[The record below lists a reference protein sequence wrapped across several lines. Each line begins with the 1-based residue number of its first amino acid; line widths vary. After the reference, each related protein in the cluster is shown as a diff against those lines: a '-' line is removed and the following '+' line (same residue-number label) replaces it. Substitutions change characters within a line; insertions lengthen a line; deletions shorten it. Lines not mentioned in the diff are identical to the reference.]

1 MSLASSTCENAALN
15 GFNALNVYLSAHTGT
30 PGTSGLLEVA
40 GGSYARQSITWSSAS
55 GGSTSNTG
63 AISVPIPA
71 STTVSYFGSWSAL
84 TSGTYYIGG
93 ALTSSQTFSTAG
105 TLSFAIGAVTLS
117 AS

>member
-1 MSLASSTCENAALN
+1 M
-15 GFNALNVYLSAHTGT
+15 
-30 PGTSGLLEVA
+30 
-40 GGSYARQSITWSSAS
+40 
-55 GGSTSNTG
+55 SNTAG
-63 AISVPIPA
+63 ISVPIA
-71 STTVSYFGSWSAL
+71 SGKTIAYFGSWTAS